1 MSSNHLTGRKGEA
14 VVGMMH
20 PDGTISQDLSF
31 NLQAT
36 WRGRAIVKKASQV
49 TWSYADDPPCDAG
62 VEHQEGP
69 EAVAEKSVADQA
81 AELLNDILH
90 TAATIEAFGNEP
102 NDETYRMLEGVEAN
116 GRRAS
121 ERRQTMRQEHD
132 KARNELISASRT
144 LGSKL
149 FKLLQDNNMPKIFAH
164 NGKQVT
170 VYMAGTV
177 EVTELPKE
185 LKAA

>member
-1 MSSNHLTGRKGEA
+1 MSSNHLTGRKGET
-14 VVGMMH
+14 VVGMNY
-20 PDGTISQDLSF
+20 PDGAITQDGF
-31 NLQAT
+31 NVHAK
-36 WRGRAIVKKASQV
+36 WRGRVIVRTSSQV
-49 TWSYADDPPCDAG
+49 TWSYADDPPQIE

-69 EAVAEKSVADQA
+69 EAVAQKSVADQA

-164 NGKQVT
+164 NGKQVKVCLT
-170 VYMAGTV
+170 GTV